1 MSTRKKAFVTCL
13 STVGVLSAII
23 LFVIWPYLPFD
34 CDANRDRFKAAAT
47 SRFRQC
53 HTLRD
58 IKALPPLAPGGLDT
72 RVFADGSWVAIDWHC
87 FHDEEYVM
95 GKYGALSG
103 EWDGG
108 MLRDNAGHLYWT
120 DYHFCGYEGF
130 SAEFLGVPAQ
140 SLKQFYATIGFKRI
154 AVS

>member
-34 CDANRDRFKAAAT
+34 CGANRDRFKAAAT

-87 FHDEEYVM
+87 FHDEEYVT

-108 MLRDNAGHLYWT
+108 MLRDSASHLYWT

-130 SAEFLGVPAQ
+130 SAEFLGIPAKT
-140 SLKQFYATIGFKRI
+140 LKQFYANIGFKRV